1 MAEPILGNFFGIY
14 IGGQRAALA
23 QGKGVSI
30 KTAVVDVTTS
40 DSYGNEEVLPTDHNL
55 SSSIDGLIVAALD
68 NKLQF
73 PEDLSRSAWVK
84 GSGVAVTA
92 FYANDRFG
100 QKHSNRVVWNAGN
113 SVHQEF
119 MVTEANGFVSVDL
132 KGAGEVSIKF
142 LDAADTLSELAVTLT
157 AEWVRY
163 SFPVTAIDFS
173 SECLVVFEKVT
184 GTELQI
190 ANVMFNEGEV
200 LADYKGSTYMAQ
212 MMQAAQVNKTKLEF
226 RYSNDLT
233 GDSQI
238 AGFGYFID
246 FQLKTKNAAANG
258 FTATIQGHQI
268 QSVTTI

>member
-40 DSYGNEEVLPTDHNL
+40 DSYGNEEVLPTDHSL
-55 SSSIDGLIVAALD
+55 TSPIDGLIVAALD

-92 FYANDRFG
+92 FYANDNFG
-100 QKHSNRVVWNAGN
+100 QKHSNRVVWNAGT

-119 MVTEANGFVSVDL
+119 AVTQSNGFVSCWL
-132 KGAGEVSIKF
+132 KGTGEVSIKF

-157 AEWVRY
+157 ADWVRY
-163 SFPVTAIDFS
+163 SFEASSIDFS
-173 SECLVVFEKVT
+173 ADCLVVFEKIS
-184 GTELQI
+184 GTEFQV
-190 ANVMFNEGEV
+190 ANVMFNEGDV

-212 MMQAAQVNKTKLEF
+212 MMQAAQINKTKLEF